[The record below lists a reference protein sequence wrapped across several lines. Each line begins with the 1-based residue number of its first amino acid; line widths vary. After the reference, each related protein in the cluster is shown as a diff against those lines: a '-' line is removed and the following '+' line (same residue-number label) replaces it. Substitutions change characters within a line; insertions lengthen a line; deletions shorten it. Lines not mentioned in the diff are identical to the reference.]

1 MGLLDYLLLDV
12 LFAFV
17 LAIIVGVYQY
27 KQGLSYGK
35 TFFQAWIGFIGL
47 GAIIIKFIIS

>member
-1 MGLLDYLLLDV
+1 MGLLDYLLIDV
-12 LFAFV
+12 GISLF
-17 LAIIVGVYQY
+17 LAIIVGLYQY